1 MQAVRKTERRSPWG
15 FSLIELVI
23 VVVIIGIIGA
33 IAVPRMSR
41 GAKGASDSAVSANL
55 TVLRN
60 ALDLYSTEHGGAYPT
75 FANMPNALLQY
86 TDSTA
91 AATPGA
97 KSATNIYGPY
107 IRAIPKL
114 PVGANKG
121 LATFTATAPTATAA
135 AAGWYYDD
143 ATGTF
148 KANCKD
154 SEVDDSSVKYNA
166 Y

>member
-1 MQAVRKTERRSPWG
+1 MNCLQKINVPRRRG

-41 GAKGASDSAVSANL
+41 GAKGASDSAVTANL

-60 ALDLYSTEHGGAYPT
+60 ALDLYETEHNGSFPT

-86 TDSTA
+86 TDSTS

-97 KSATNIYGPY
+97 KSSANIYGPY
-107 IRAIPKL
+107 IRAIPTL

-121 LATFTATAPTATAA
+121 KNTFTATAPGVTAGAF
-135 AAGWYYDD
+135 GWYYDA
-143 ATGTF
+143 ATGTI
-148 KANCKD
+148 KANAID
-154 SEVDDSSVKYNA
+154 AEVDVVGVKYNA

>member
-1 MQAVRKTERRSPWG
+1 MQAARKTERRSPWG
-15 FSLIELVI
+15 FSLIEVVI

-41 GAKGASDSAVSANL
+41 GAKGASDSALTANL

-60 ALDLYSTEHGGAYPT
+60 ALDLYSTEHGGSFPT
-75 FANMPNALLQY
+75 FANMPGALLQY
-86 TDSTA
+86 TDSTTT
-91 AATPGA
+91 ATPGT
-97 KSATNIYGPY
+97 KSSTNIYGPY

-121 LATFTATAPTATAA
+121 LATFTATAPGATAT

-143 ATGTF
+143 ATGTI
-148 KANCKD
+148 KANAMD
-154 SEVDDSSVKYNA
+154 SEVDDSSVKYNT